1 VFQVNVPS
9 NWRTLSAN
17 NYIRYVPENWFGPL
31 NGQNVLTHG
40 IELGVARAGSTDLQ
54 EATDTF
60 IQALAQGEETIQR
73 DGNPRPVTFAGRRA
87 LATALTNRSPLG
99 GIERLDIITTQLAD
113 GNLFYAL
120 TVVPD
125 RDEAA
130 YADTFESI
138 LQSIRLN
145 DRRGS

>member
-1 VFQVNVPS
+1 M
-9 NWRTLSAN
+9 
-17 NYIRYVPENWFGPL
+17 
-31 NGQNVLTHG
+31 
-40 IELGVARAGSTDLQ
+40 
-54 EATDTF
+54 
-60 IQALAQGEETIQR
+60 
-73 DGNPRPVTFAGRRA
+73 TFAGRRA
-87 LATALTNRSPLG
+87 LATALINRSPLG
-99 GIERLDIITTQLAD
+99 GIERLDIITVQLAD

>member
-1 VFQVNVPS
+1 MPD

-17 NYIRYVPENWFGPL
+17 SFIRYVPVNAYGPM

-40 IELGVARAGSTDLQ
+40 VELGVARAASTDLMS
-54 EATDTF
+54 ATDTF
-60 IQALAQGEETIQR
+60 VQALMQGEQTVQR
-73 DGNPRPVTFAGRRA
+73 SGEPRVVTLAGRRG
-87 LATALTNRSPLG
+87 LATPLVNRSPLG
-99 GIERLDIITTQLAD
+99 GEERLAIYTVQLAD

-120 TVVPD
+120 TVVPE

-138 LQSIRLN
+138 LRSIRLN
-145 DRRGS
+145 DRRSS